1 MATERKGGPVAMSE
15 EELAAFVA
23 GRPTGA
29 ICVIDDNGHLLALP
43 GRVVDY
49 RDTLTVEIDGA
60 DPDARQSCDTP
71 ACLVADTFPS
81 YQAIR
86 GIISQGSIAW
96 PPTSHDVVVMTIT
109 RTVTFSFANA

>member
-15 EELAAFVA
+15 EELATFVA
-23 GRPTGA
+23 ERPTGA
-29 ICVIDDNGHLLALP
+29 ICVIDDDGHLLALP
-43 GRVVDY
+43 GRVVDC

-60 DPDARQSCDTP
+60 DPDARQSRDTP
-71 ACLVADTFPS
+71 VCLVADTFTS
-81 YQAIR
+81 YHAIR

-96 PPTSHDVVVMTIT
+96 PPALHDVVVMTIT

>member
-15 EELAAFVA
+15 EELATFVA
-23 GRPTGA
+23 ERPTGA
-29 ICVIDDNGHLLALP
+29 ICVIDDDGHLLALP
-43 GRVVDY
+43 GRVVDC

-60 DPDARQSCDTP
+60 DPDARQSRDTP
-71 ACLVADTFPS
+71 VCLVADTFTS

-96 PPTSHDVVVMTIT
+96 PPVLHDVVVMTIT